1 IEDQNIN
8 PGDKVKIKGSGIQL
22 IESLGVKQVYVP
34 NYEKKSFKSAKS
46 ALESKGFKVV
56 VNEEQEHDK
65 IKKGNVISQSP
76 KAEEVDEGSTI
87 AFT

>member
-1 IEDQNIN
+1 M
-8 PGDKVKIKGSGIQL
+8 
-22 IESLGVKQVYVP
+22 SLYILL
-34 NYEKKSFKSAKS
+34 SAKS

-87 AFT
+87 VFLFFIDYNFKAFTF